1 MIKSSQAIL
10 QRLRKDDYMPISFDK
25 ERRVFKI
32 DSLNST
38 YAIGI
43 FDGDFLVHLY
53 YGKKIPDTNLI
64 STAFRGGF
72 ASISPLT
79 ASTADNWYFS
89 PDIQPMEYS
98 CNGSGDYRLAAL
110 SIRDSE
116 GRATT
121 DIRYVDHKIYSGKP
135 KLKSLPSTYCN
146 TDDEADTLEII
157 TLDKFTGAKVT
168 LCYTAFKNHSIITQS
183 VKIENTG
190 KEAFD
195 IEKVASCCVNF
206 PSMSYNMINLY
217 GSWIKE
223 RTVCTR
229 HLAHGIQSVASKR
242 GSSSHNHNP
251 FVALVDDKGGE
262 DYGDAFGFNFVYSG
276 NFAIDI
282 ETDYLDCTRLV
293 MGINPI
299 DFNWYLEPG
308 EEFQAPE
315 AVMAYSANGLGEM
328 SRTFHDFYSNNLI
341 RGSWKKKKRP
351 LLINSWEGSG
361 FDFDDET
368 LVRYAK
374 QAKELGCELLVM
386 DDGWFGVR
394 NRDDSS
400 LGDWYVNEDKLNGP
414 LSKLIE
420 RVNAEGMEFGIWY
433 EPEMISPD
441 SDIYRA
447 HPDWCVHVEGRDISP
462 ARQQYVIDM
471 TRQDVR
477 DNIFNQMYD
486 VLSKNNIA
494 YLKWDYNRPISEPA
508 SMALDK
514 KHQKEFFHRFILG
527 TYELMDRITS
537 AFPNILF
544 ESCAGGGGRY
554 DPGILYYMPQTWA
567 SDNTDPIE
575 RLKIQFGTSMCY
587 PAASMGAHVSAS
599 KRAGLETKAA
609 VALWGTFGYE
619 LDPKHLSDEEKETVK
634 KTSELYH
641 KYYDLTHY
649 GDLYRIIA
657 PTEDEFKCAWSFVAK
672 DKSAAL
678 LTVITKTRTPHT
690 FLNIRLKGLDENKM
704 YVNEADG
711 EIYSGALLMN
721 AGINLSI
728 GGDIDGGTNF
738 MVHFKEA

>member
-1 MIKSSQAIL
+1 
-10 QRLRKDDYMPISFDK
+10 MPISFDK
-25 ERRVFKI
+25 ERKIFKI
-32 DSLNST
+32 DSLDST
-38 YAIGI
+38 YAVGI
-43 FDGDFLVHLY
+43 FEGDFLVQLY

-79 ASTADNWYFS
+79 ASTSDNGYFS
-89 PDIQPMEYS
+89 LDIQPMAYS
-98 CNGSGDYRLAAL
+98 CNGSGDFRLSAL

-135 KLKSLPSTYCN
+135 KLKGLPATYCN
-146 TDDEADTLEII
+146 SDDEADTLEII
-157 TLDKFTGAKVT
+157 ALDKFTGAKVT

-195 IEKVASCCVNF
+195 IEKIASCCVNF
-206 PSMSYNMINLY
+206 PSMSYNMVNLY
-217 GSWIKE
+217 GTWARE
-223 RTVCTR
+223 RTATTH
-229 HLAHGIQSVASKR
+229 HLVHGIQSVASKR

-262 DYGDAFGFNFVYSG
+262 DYGDAFGFNLVYSG

-282 ETDYLDCTRLV
+282 ETDYLECTRLV

-308 EEFQAPE
+308 EEFQSPE
-315 AVMAYSANGLGEM
+315 AVMAYSPNGLGGM
-328 SRTFHDFYSNNLI
+328 SRTFHDFYNNNLI
-341 RGSWKKKKRP
+341 RGTWKNKKRP

-394 NRDDSS
+394 NCDDSS

-537 AFPNILF
+537 AFPDILF
-544 ESCAGGGGRY
+544 ESCSGGGGRY
-554 DPGILYYMPQTWA
+554 DPGMLYYMPQTWA

-575 RLKIQFGTSMCY
+575 RLRIQFGTSMCY
-587 PAASMGAHVSAS
+587 PASSMGAHVSAS
-599 KRAGLETKAA
+599 DRAGLETKAA

-619 LDPKHLSDEEKETVK
+619 LDPKHLSDDDKEVVK
-634 KTSELYH
+634 KTSALYH
-641 KYYDLTHY
+641 KYYDLTHN

-672 DKSAAL
+672 DKSEAL
-678 LTVITKTRTPHT
+678 LTVIIKNRTPHT

-704 YVNEADG
+704 YVNEANG

-721 AGINLSI
+721 AGVNLSV
-728 GGDIDGGTNF
+728 GNDFDGGTNF

>member
-1 MIKSSQAIL
+1 
-10 QRLRKDDYMPISFDK
+10 MPISFDK

-135 KLKSLPSTYCN
+135 KLKGLPSTYCN

-394 NRDDSS
+394 NCDDSS

-634 KTSELYH
+634 NTSELYH

>member
-1 MIKSSQAIL
+1 
-10 QRLRKDDYMPISFDK
+10 MPISFDK

-394 NRDDSS
+394 NCDDSS

-678 LTVITKTRTPHT
+678 LTVITKTRTLHT

>member
-1 MIKSSQAIL
+1 
-10 QRLRKDDYMPISFDK
+10 MPISFDK
-25 ERRVFKI
+25 ERRIFKI
-32 DSLNST
+32 DSLGST

-43 FDGDFLVHLY
+43 FDGEFLVHLY
-53 YGKKIPDTNLI
+53 YGKKIPDNNLI

-79 ASTADNWYFS
+79 ASTADNGKFS
-89 PDIQPMEYS
+89 NDIQPIEYS

-116 GRATT
+116 GRSTT
-121 DIRYVDHKIYSGKP
+121 DIRYLEHRIYSGKP
-135 KLKSLPSTYCN
+135 KLEGLPATYCN
-146 TDDEADTLEII
+146 SDDEADTLEIV

-168 LCYTAFKNHSIITQS
+168 LIYTAFKNHSIITQS

-217 GSWIKE
+217 GTWLGE
-223 RTVCTR
+223 RTVQTR
-229 HLAHGIQSVASKR
+229 HLAHGIQSIASKR

-251 FVALVDDKGGE
+251 FVALVDDNGGE

-299 DFNWYLEPG
+299 DFTWVLEPG
-308 EEFQAPE
+308 ETFQAPE

-328 SRTFHDFYSNNLI
+328 SRTFHDFYNNNLI
-341 RGSWKKKKRP
+341 RGTWKSKKRP

-394 NRDDSS
+394 NCDDSS
-400 LGDWYVNEDKLNGP
+400 LGDWYVNEEKLNGP

-420 RVNAEGMEFGIWY
+420 RVNAEGMDFGIWF

-508 SMALDK
+508 SMLLDK

-527 TYELMDRITS
+527 TYELMDRITT
-537 AFPNILF
+537 AFPDILF
-544 ESCAGGGGRY
+544 ESCSGGGGRY
-554 DPGILYYMPQTWA
+554 DPGMLYYMPQTWC
-567 SDNTDPIE
+567 SDCTDPIE
-575 RLKIQFGTSMCY
+575 RLRIQFGTSMCY
-587 PAASMGAHVSAS
+587 PASSMGAHVSAS
-599 KRAGLETKAA
+599 TRAGIETKAA

-619 LDPKHLSDEEKETVK
+619 LDPKHLTDEEKEEVK
-634 KTSELYH
+634 KTSALYH
-641 KYYDLTHY
+641 KYYDIIHY

-657 PTEDEFKCAWSFVAK
+657 PTDDEFRTAWSFVAK
-672 DKSAAL
+672 DKSEAL
-678 LTVITKTRTPHT
+678 LTVIIKNRPPHR
-690 FLNIRLKGLDENKM
+690 FLNIRLKGLDENKL

-711 EIYSGALLMN
+711 QVYSGALLMN
-721 AGINLSI
+721 AGVNLTELAELEC
-728 GGDIDGGTNF
+728 GTNF
-738 MVHFKEA
+738 MVHFKEI